1 MTRLG
6 LLSFPAASVR
16 TALILPSTCGR
27 GHNCFT
33 FISGH
38 TNSNSREPLQT
49 AVVRKHKTPLSSIP
63 TVCFPQN
70 TKAPIFTAC
79 HYYCFFRCPGL
90 FLLITQSQS
99 LAYTNNLK
107 AAPRLGITLLFVP
120 HGNYYSQFKTKT
132 LKFWLAF
139 IFPSS
144 QSVRR
149 CISGFCTCKND
160 FSHTSVEQGEGG
172 EREQSIRDY
181 KR

>member
-1 MTRLG
+1 MAGDITASHLFLVTQIQTQENLCRQQLSGTRG
-6 LLSFPAASVR
+6 Q
-16 TALILPSTCGR
+16 
-27 GHNCFT
+27 H
-33 FISGH
+33 
-38 TNSNSREPLQT
+38 
-49 AVVRKHKTPLSSIP
+49 VRKHKTPLSSIP

-132 LKFWLAF
+132 RKFWLAF
-139 IFPSS
+139 IFPFS

-149 CISGFCTCKND
+149 FISGFCTCKND
-160 FSHTSVEQGEGG
+160 FSHTSFEGG
-172 EREQSIRDY
+172 AGGGRGERAVYQSESQ
-181 KR
+181 